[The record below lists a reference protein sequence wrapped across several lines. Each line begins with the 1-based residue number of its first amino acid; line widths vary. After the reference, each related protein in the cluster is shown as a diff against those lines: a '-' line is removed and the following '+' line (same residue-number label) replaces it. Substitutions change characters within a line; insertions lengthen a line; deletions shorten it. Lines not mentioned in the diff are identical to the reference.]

1 MLIYFYWSI
10 IGVTINIRATEI
22 KNYIHSQTY
31 IHSHKMSQDFKHDVL
46 RSQGIQ
52 LKRSRDISLEAT
64 LSIYEKEKLLGVSTC
79 LSFARHKIY

>member
-1 MLIYFYWSI
+1 
-10 IGVTINIRATEI
+10 
-22 KNYIHSQTY
+22 
-31 IHSHKMSQDFKHDVL
+31 MSQDFKHDVL